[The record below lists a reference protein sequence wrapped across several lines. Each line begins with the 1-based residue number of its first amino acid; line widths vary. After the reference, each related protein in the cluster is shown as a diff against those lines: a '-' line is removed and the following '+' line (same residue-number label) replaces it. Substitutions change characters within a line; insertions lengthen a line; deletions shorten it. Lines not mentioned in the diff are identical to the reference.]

1 MSQLNSLLESANT
14 YKSLQSDSARLANK
28 WSKTGL
34 LEGMA
39 SETDKNNMSMILE
52 NQAKQ
57 LVTENTQ
64 TGGGAATFTAGTGA
78 AGQWAGVALPLVRK
92 VFGQIA
98 AKEFVSVQ
106 PMNLPSGLVFYL
118 DFQYGGTQVASPAN
132 AANAAKTPFATGTSM
147 YGTPSPVNPATNTS
161 GFGNA
166 ATGGLYG
173 AGRFGYSTQNFTAA
187 AVTANICTIGNAD
200 FYFDLEAD
208 STYPFV
214 LTGVAAQNLNGVQIS
229 QASTVTKV
237 NALATTSANAV
248 TTMLQTNYDTKALT
262 GFYLIGTN
270 GVAFGS
276 LPAFTK
282 IELGA
287 IFVAP
292 TNAGGN
298 GTAGTY
304 AAART
309 VSVIPAGATA
319 VANGIFFAANGGAL
333 GTDDFNVSP
342 TTSTSVNGRG
352 FTMNV
357 LGFGAA
363 VPTAIVNNP
372 GSGYAAGDVLTFSAL
387 AYPLNGATS
396 GLCTFNVAA
405 AVLPAAGVISWFGLG
420 TITAG
425 VTAGWVQDAAAGAVN
440 GNDTVGG
447 IICQQTLQPTDNNRG
462 DFEDGNAAL
471 GAALYNTPIAIPEI
485 NVAMSSE
492 AIVAKTKKLKAVWTP
507 EFAQDLNAYH
517 SLDAEAELTSIMSE
531 YISLEIDQEI
541 LAMLIESAG
550 AGDEYW
556 SAVNNT
562 AIGVDGVI
570 NAPNA
575 GGAGVGTGLGFF
587 NSQGQWF
594 QTLGTKVQ
602 KLSNIIHQ
610 RTLRG
615 GANFMVCSPTVATII
630 ESIPGF
636 ASNSDGDAAK
646 MSYAFGVQKAG
657 SMNGRYQVY
666 KNPYMT
672 DNTMLLGYR
681 GGQFLEAG
689 AVFAPYIPLIMT
701 PLVYDP
707 TTFTP
712 RKGLL
717 TRYAKKM
724 LRPEFYGRIYV
735 SGLNTL

>member
-1 MSQLNSLLESANT
+1 MSQLNSLLESANS
-14 YKSLQSDSARLANK
+14 YKSLQSDAARLANK

-39 SETDKNNMSMILE
+39 TETDKNNMSMILE

-64 TGGGAATFTAGTGA
+64 TGGGTGTFTAGTGA

-118 DFQYGGTQVASPAN
+118 DFQYGGTQVASPAT
-132 AANAAKTPFATGTSM
+132 AANAAKLPFANGTSL

-166 ATGGLYG
+166 AAGGLYG
-173 AGRFGYSTQNFTAA
+173 AGRFGYSTQNFNVAVGAA
-187 AVTANICTIGNAD
+187 TANLCIVRNAD
-200 FYFDLEAD
+200 WYLDLDAD

-229 QASTVTKV
+229 QASTVTGV
-237 NALATTSANAV
+237 SAAATTSAAAA
-248 TTMLQTNYDTKALT
+248 TTMLQTFADLEAIE
-262 GFYLIGTN
+262 GFYLVSNAAGNALLATQ
-270 GVAFGS
+270 
-276 LPAFTK
+276 LPAYTK
-282 IELGA
+282 LVQGG
-287 IFVAP
+287 IFIAP
-292 TNAGGN
+292 TVGAATLV
-298 GTAGTY
+298 GTTK
-304 AAART
+304 AADS
-309 VSVIPAGATA
+309 VSLIPAGSFAFA
-319 VANGIFFAANGGAL
+319 GNGAAL
-333 GTDDFNVSP
+333 LTDDFNVSP

-352 FTMNV
+352 LTVDF
-357 LGFGAA
+357 LGFGAGN
-363 VPTAIVNNP
+363 VPTVIVNNP
-372 GSGYAAGDVLTFSAL
+372 GEGYVVGDIITFSAL
-387 AYPLNGATS
+387 AYPNNGATS
-396 GLCTFNVAA
+396 GLCTYTVTAGEI
-405 AVLPAAGVISWFGLG
+405 PAAGVISWFGLG

-425 VTAGWVQDAAAGAVN
+425 VSAGWVVDTGAGVN
-440 GNDTVGG
+440 STVTGFN
-447 IICQQTLQPTDNNRG
+447 CQQTLQPSDNNRG

-471 GAALYNTPIAIPEI
+471 GAAGFNTPIAIPEI

-556 SAVNNT
+556 SAQNNLAINRDGVVNN
-562 AIGVDGVI
+562 A
-570 NAPNA
+570 
-575 GGAGVGTGLGFF
+575 LGFF

-615 GANFMVCSPTVATII
+615 GANFMVCSPSVATII

-672 DNTMLLGYR
+672 DNTILLGYR

-701 PLVYDP
+701 PMVYDP

-724 LRPEFYGRIYV
+724 LRPEFYGRIFV
-735 SGLNTL
+735 SNLNTI